1 MYTCTQNP
9 QVWAV
14 ALLVTVDM
22 ESWRGWTLSEIVLRI
37 PCTFGMI
44 GFFCY
49 ERMNGRHRM
58 GRSAPTNHHHT
69 TPYPQTK

>member
-44 GFFCY
+44 VFFV
-49 ERMNGRHRM
+49 
-58 GRSAPTNHHHT
+58 TNE
-69 TPYPQTK
+69 